1 MNVRLEGLVGS
12 GQVVRRK
19 EGGKGHLHQG
29 KRVREKKYAKRIWK
43 LVVQGLFWGSA
54 SQGQRARLKSNS
66 PFLNARNRVVILLFR
81 GVKSQGKLLS
91 RGEVLRGDPE
101 IRFSREVCR
110 MYLGWKQTGE
120 GVV

>member
-1 MNVRLEGLVGS
+1 M
-12 GQVVRRK
+12 
-19 EGGKGHLHQG
+19 HQG
-29 KRVREKKYAKRIWK
+29 KRVREKKYAKCIWK